1 MSIIDNLQNSTRTQ
15 LTSNA
20 NVNINL
26 GDGHS
31 TIRVTGKDVNIDT
44 GCGDQDIEVKCSGDL
59 NIDTGFCGEDKITA
73 LVGGNATVV
82 TREDNDTINMFVNG
96 NFAVDAGMVDP
107 KCGAEEDDDKITI
120 VSNST
125 SGQNYVAVGQGNDT
139 VNLIANNVDVK
150 KNEGTLE
157 LGFIGNNYNIN
168 SDANGQ
174 KDGVSN
180 FIAGWGDNVT
190 MNLSTD
196 HAASN
201 KIYTFDQL
209 WSDSD
214 SSINTKFTTGFWQ
227 DTNSSM
233 LTSLTLGNGQEI
245 NFVNAMDNIIE
256 SYQQTET
263 STSVTDEVTDSRT
276 TTTSRTDKIGSET
289 VTTQGSTELVDSK
302 EETTYT
308 TEITVSGGTTLA
320 DIAKKYKIPESELNK
335 YDLNAKL
342 PDGSPKYT
350 ILGRCNGSF
359 YQLVERQT
367 NSKGNYN
374 NKVKVLATATN
385 TPNNYKKANGFKVGA
400 TVTVSANKY
409 NGETT
414 SGTVTQTTTTTAT
427 TTRTDTYATHYT
439 DTTTDTYR
447 TTYTDT
453 TTDSHKETTTTTTEE
468 ALYRKFDGVANWQVN
483 TGDGKLT
490 GHVTARGGYINFSGG
505 EACNND
511 QVRDLRVDSG
521 YITRDVLSSC
531 TSSTERLYDVV
542 SQAQRCETSQQ
553 THSSERTET
562 SQQVSRTQSQTQSQ
576 TQISS
581 AFDMLLAKIA
591 SPLILDMNHDGQVS
605 ATAGMGVDVNGDGK
619 VDGAATGGDKMLA
632 MTDINGNGS
641 IDGAEVFGDKTVSPF
656 TKQPI
661 NAKNGFEALK
671 TIAQQAK
678 QYTGIDCMSGSQVDV
693 KKLQQALAKVG
704 VKLGFISDGNNLTVE
719 DLYGVSKIEVG
730 KYTANDYDAAAS
742 VQNQISGEFTDENG
756 VTYRVDD
763 VWFRTDL

>member
-1 MSIIDNLQNSTRTQ
+1 MSIIDNLQNSTRAQ
-15 LTSNA
+15 LTSKA
-20 NVNINL
+20 DININL

-31 TIRVTGKDVNIDT
+31 TIRAVGKDVKVDT
-44 GCGDQDIEVKCSGDL
+44 GCGDQDIEVKCSGNLD
-59 NIDTGFCGEDKITA
+59 IDTGFCGEDKITA

-96 NFAVDAGMVDP
+96 NFKVDAGMVDP
-107 KCGAEEDDDKITI
+107 KCGAEDDDDKVTI

-125 SGQNYVAVGQGNDT
+125 TGQNYVAVGQGNDS

-157 LGFIGNNYNIN
+157 MGFIGDNYNIN
-168 SDANGQ
+168 SDANGHGEG
-174 KDGVSN
+174 KASN

-196 HAASN
+196 HAADN

-209 WSDSD
+209 WGDKD
-214 SSINTKFTTGFWQ
+214 ETINKKFTTEFWQ
-227 DTNSSM
+227 GTDSKM
-233 LTSLTLGNGQEI
+233 LTSLTLGNGDEI
-245 NFVNAMDNIIE
+245 NFVNTME
-256 SYQQTET
+256 KLVKLGGVQTET
-263 STSVTDEVTDSRT
+263 STEVTDEVTDSKT
-276 TTTSRTDKIGSET
+276 TTTSKTDKIGSET
-289 VTTQGSTELVDSK
+289 VTTEGATELVDSK
-302 EETTYT
+302 TETTYE
-308 TEITVSGGTTLA
+308 TEITVTGGTTLA
-320 DIAKKYKIPESELNK
+320 DIAKKYKIPEAELKK

-350 ILGRCNGSF
+350 ILGRCNGKF
-359 YQLVERQT
+359 YQLVERQQT
-367 NSKGNYN
+367 KGKYN
-374 NKVKVLATATN
+374 NKVKILASAPHPYTSSS
-385 TPNNYKKANGFKVGA
+385 FKIGA
-400 TVTVSANKY
+400 TITVGKNAYK
-409 NGETT
+409 GEET
-414 SGTVTQTTTTTAT
+414 SGIATQTTTTTAT
-427 TTRTDTYATHYT
+427 TTTTDTYKTHYT

-447 TTYTDT
+447 TVYTDT
-453 TTDSHKETTTTTTEE
+453 TTDKHKEITTTTKEDVQ
-468 ALYRKFDGVANWQVN
+468 YRKFDGVMNWQIN

-490 GHVTARGGYINFSGG
+490 GHITARDGYVNFNGG

-511 QVRDLRVDSG
+511 QVRDIIVDSG
-521 YITRDVLSSC
+521 YITREVLSSC
-531 TSSTERLYDVV
+531 SSSTERLYDVV
-542 SQAQRCETSQQ
+542 SQKQRCETKQE
-553 THSSERTET
+553 THTAERTET
-562 SQQVSRTQSQTQSQ
+562 SQKVSQTQKQ
-576 TQISS
+576 TQTQQTICS

-619 VDGAATGGDKMLA
+619 ADGAATGGDKMLA

-671 TIAQQAK
+671 VIAQQAK
-678 QYTGIDCMSGSQVDV
+678 QYTGIDCMSGSQVDI
-693 KKLQQALAKVG
+693 KKLQQALAKAG
-704 VKLGFISDGNNLTVE
+704 VKLGFISNNNNTTVE

-730 KYTANDYDAAAS
+730 KYTGNSYDASAA

-756 VTYRVDD
+756 VTYKVDD